1 MFQAQ
6 VSVAGITTTPN
17 GTAYTVDVNGEL
29 FSFWNT
35 NTLRI
40 GIQIMNGVMVPVEMP
55 IIDPAHPNLF
65 VAFQMDGDAAQR
77 MADEGIT
84 ARYMA
89 NPVARVIVS
98 EN

>member
-6 VSVAGITTTPN
+6 VSVVGITTTPN

-35 NTLRI
+35 DRLRI
-40 GIQIMNGVMVPVEMP
+40 GIQIVNGSMVPVEMP
-55 IIDPAHPNLF
+55 IIDPGQPDLF
-65 VAFQMDGDAAQR
+65 VAFQMDGAAAQK

-84 ARYMA
+84 VRYMA
-89 NPVARVIVS
+89 NPVPRPPCSVS
-98 EN
+98 